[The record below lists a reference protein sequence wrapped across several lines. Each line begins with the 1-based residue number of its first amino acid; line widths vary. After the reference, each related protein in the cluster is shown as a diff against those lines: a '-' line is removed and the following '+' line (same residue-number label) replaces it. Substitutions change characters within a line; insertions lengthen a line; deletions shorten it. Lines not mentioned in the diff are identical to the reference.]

1 MTSGDSYPFLT
12 APHDEVGLNAVFL
25 QVDVPLSTE
34 TRLHVVVP
42 VQVVQG
48 GFSNVNSPGRVFFWE
63 GGGVGGSEP
72 TFTLVKGMDPH

>member
-48 GFSNVNSPGRVFFWE
+48 GFSNVNSPGRVFFW
-63 GGGVGGSEP
+63 GGRVGGSEP
-72 TFTLVKGMDPH
+72 TFTLVKGVDPH